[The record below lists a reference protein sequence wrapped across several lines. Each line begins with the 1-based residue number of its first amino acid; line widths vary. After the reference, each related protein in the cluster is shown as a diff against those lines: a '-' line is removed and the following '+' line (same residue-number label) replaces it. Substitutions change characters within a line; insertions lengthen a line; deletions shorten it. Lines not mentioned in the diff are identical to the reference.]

1 MAWRAVCPAEEEGGV
16 WSVRG
21 LDEGVEED
29 GVGAG
34 TGGWWEVW
42 SEWAERE
49 REWGALK

>member
-1 MAWRAVCPAEEEGGV
+1 MAWRAVGGVEEEGGV

-34 TGGWWEVW
+34 ERGGGRCGV
-42 SEWAERE
+42 SGLRE
-49 REWGALK
+49 RGSGGH